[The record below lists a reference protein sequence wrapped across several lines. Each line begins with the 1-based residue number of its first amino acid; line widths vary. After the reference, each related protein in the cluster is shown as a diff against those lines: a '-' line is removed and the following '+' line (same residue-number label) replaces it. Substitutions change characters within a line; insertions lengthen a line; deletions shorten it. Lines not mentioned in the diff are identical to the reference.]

1 MPITLSKNTSY
12 GPPLV
17 TQKYAPLRDPV
28 YVVGDRPVYSWMLTN
43 RAGALR
49 SASRLGRTLRLALPD
64 WPTAIAAEAGHLPPL
79 VVISSNRSKWIRSGL
94 DAATAQ
100 LAALKIAAFTN
111 ASDLRALTAQRGQA
125 VSPPI
130 YAPSRVGANRN
141 VYVVVNMTEYRAYQK
156 ALDGT
161 GVTPVGWEF
170 DRSGGGPRGL
180 QLVGFGASR
189 FAAMEF
195 CKHLRRAVLAAGG
208 AAPWNY
214 AWLVDDNVVAL
225 TNFAGFAAVEA
236 AMGPAVAC
244 AGLRGGTNVITKT
257 KNMEWAT
264 VEINAGRGGQAG
276 ALAANV
282 PPGIVQQMSL
292 WNVAYL
298 DANFLNFGPIFVT
311 SAEDLSITNYFNAQ
325 GTTYRY
331 YDGIGVRKEVAKN
344 DDDPVD
350 GMKMSSAGANVN
362 AARAALAA
370 WVTAAESAT
379 PPGGA
384 PPPPVQ
390 VLPRPG
396 DGDGTDVMSLADFVV
411 KKVLPKSAM
420 KDQAGNVGVQNT
432 ARCQAV
438 EQLAT
443 GAIDAGFV
451 TAPANA
457 AAFSINGAA
466 QQVIDQVDLP

>member
-1 MPITLSKNTSY
+1 MPITVSKNTAY

-17 TQKYAPLRDPV
+17 TQKYAPLSNPAYDV
-28 YVVGDRPVYSWMLTN
+28 ADRPVYSWMLTH

-49 SASRLGRTLRLALPD
+49 SAQRLGQTLRLALPD
-64 WPTAIAAEAGHLPPL
+64 WPTAIGAEAGHLPPM
-79 VVISSNRSKWIRSGL
+79 VVISSTRSAWIRSGL

-100 LAALKIAAFTN
+100 LGALGIAAFAN
-111 ASDLRALTAQRGQA
+111 ASDLRALTALKGQE

-141 VYVVVNMTEYRAYQK
+141 VYVVVNMTEYRTYQR
-156 ALDGT
+156 ALAGT

-170 DRSGGGPRGL
+170 ERTGGGPRGL

-189 FAAMEF
+189 FAAMEL
-195 CKHLRRAVLAAGG
+195 CKTLRRAVLAAGG

-244 AGLRGGTNVITKT
+244 AGVRGGTNVIPKA
-257 KNMEWAT
+257 KNVEWANA
-264 VEINAGRGGQAG
+264 EINAGRGGQAG

-298 DANFLNFGPIFVT
+298 DANFLNFGPIFVA

-325 GTTYRY
+325 GITYRY
-331 YDGIGVRKEVAKN
+331 YDGIGVRKEVTTYDNGTPGK
-344 DDDPVD
+344 
-350 GMKMSSAGANVN
+350 NVN
-362 AARAALAA
+362 AAREALTA
-370 WVTAAESAT
+370 WVTDAESVVSGT
-379 PPGGA
+379 

-390 VLPRPG
+390 VKPRPEDG
-396 DGDGTDVMSLADFVV
+396 DGDDDMSLAVFVTDV
-411 KKVLPKSAM
+411 VLPQSAM
-420 KDQAGNVGVQNT
+420 RDQRGNAAVKNN

-443 GAIDAGFV
+443 GAINAGFV
-451 TAPANA
+451 TPAANA

-466 QQVIDQVDLP
+466 QQVVTQVDLP